1 MVPTPDSSTR
11 TWFIHIYPP
20 FYRPMVAWPLG
31 SSFLEFSKG
40 SSETGIATF
49 GTASALPATRI
60 PKNPQQ
66 PWLAWICLP
75 LDPIGLLDQ
84 EGRLH
89 RSQGARKLWFHRG
102 IWGSWTHDDS
112 WAHGPSTGSFYI
124 TPYKVWLPQLPLG
137 MLLSGTAAES
147 RYFPI
152 IIQ

>member
-40 SSETGIATF
+40 SLVQGLQHLARHRHCQPLGFQKNTATAVVGLDLLTIGSHWLIGSRGPVAQVTGCKKAMISSRHM
-49 GTASALPATRI
+49 GVM
-60 PKNPQQ
+60 
-66 PWLAWICLP
+66 
-75 LDPIGLLDQ
+75 
-84 EGRLH
+84 
-89 RSQGARKLWFHRG
+89 
-102 IWGSWTHDDS
+102 DS

-137 MLLSGTAAES
+137 MVFGGTAPES

-152 IIQ
+152 IIH